1 MAYRIRVLDA
11 AADDLAGLD
20 RPIGQRIVE
29 RLYWLAENL
38 DRLTPQ
44 SLAGDL
50 TGLFKLRVGDYRI
63 LYEILRDEQCIIVHQ
78 IGHRRDIYR
87 RR

>member
-29 RLYWLAENL
+29 RL
-38 DRLTPQ
+38 
-44 SLAGDL
+44 
-50 TGLFKLRVGDYRI
+50 
-63 LYEILRDEQCIIVHQ
+63 
-78 IGHRRDIYR
+78 
-87 RR
+87 